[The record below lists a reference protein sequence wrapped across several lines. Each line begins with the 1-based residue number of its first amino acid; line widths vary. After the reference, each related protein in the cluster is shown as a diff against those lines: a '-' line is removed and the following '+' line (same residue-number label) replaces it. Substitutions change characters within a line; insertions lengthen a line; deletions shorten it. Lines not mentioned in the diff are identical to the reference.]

1 VSVVPGKKLS
11 LQKLSQIGIELLTLV
26 LCSNFQAGQMPISP
40 SADDHAQVTIVTF
53 ISVTLSFLNHFLADV
68 TKTTMPEEISETTGT
83 HAFPFR

>member
-1 VSVVPGKKLS
+1 
-11 LQKLSQIGIELLTLV
+11 
-26 LCSNFQAGQMPISP
+26 MPISP